1 MGRYVR
7 VVSELKPLVLRM
19 AGVSRLLNLTSR
31 GAVCQSALFRTAA
44 RALGHRVTMSSDHG
58 PVAQAILAKL
68 TEQFKPVHLE
78 IINESYMHNVPKG
91 SETHFKVVV
100 VSDMFQ
106 EAKPLARHRLVNSC
120 LAQELQQGVQA
131 LSIMAQTPLQWGGG
145 KEVDKSPACRG
156 GFGK

>member
-68 TEQFKPVHLE
+68 TEQFKPLHLE
-78 IINESYMHNVPKG
+78 ARGSVVFIKVIIC
-91 SETHFKVVV
+91 
-100 VSDMFQ
+100 
-106 EAKPLARHRLVNSC
+106 RLS
-120 LAQELQQGVQA
+120 
-131 LSIMAQTPLQWGGG
+131 M
-145 KEVDKSPACRG
+145 SPICTT
-156 GFGK
+156 F